1 MTTLKSTLTLGV
13 AVVIASVVCS
23 EAALADDPLMGKSPW
38 NFQEQN
44 RAAIARLIKEIED
57 PGSGGPSTILCGG
70 TSGAGGQGATGSA
83 AQAGANSSCIIVS
96 NSGGAIIDTTQAS
109 VGDQTAGSST
119 SATTNNNNSSKS
131 GGSIDEVADIL
142 NGNKQ
147 GL

>member
-1 MTTLKSTLTLGV
+1 MTRLKSTSALGMAAGIV
-13 AVVIASVVCS
+13 SVLCG

-44 RAAIARLIKEIED
+44 RAAIARMIKEIED

-70 TSGAGGQGATGSA
+70 TSGAGGQGAVGSA
-83 AQAGANSSCIIVS
+83 AGATANSSCIIVS
-96 NSGGAIIDTTQAS
+96 NSGGAIINTDQAS
-109 VGDQTAGSST
+109 DGDQTAGSSA
-119 SATTNNNNSSKS
+119 SATTKNITNNKS